1 VNHKTY
7 DDNELDQNSCIKK
20 INKITY
26 VEYDL
31 GIVYLCFHYLAS
43 DESTIK
49 GLEMGEVKE
58 GDKVIDFD
66 IGNTD
71 KFMTIYSSYKLDH
84 ISFLKMTTLD
94 KFEVVSM
101 GKDMITPKTTNID
114 ISVQAYE
121 YLGCVKTVFV

>member
-1 VNHKTY
+1 
-7 DDNELDQNSCIKK
+7 
-20 INKITY
+20 
-26 VEYDL
+26 
-31 GIVYLCFHYLAS
+31 
-43 DESTIK
+43 
-49 GLEMGEVKE
+49 MGEIKE

-121 YLGCVKTVFV
+121 YLGCVKTVFVQDEKIGRLKLGHIRWKVLQAKINDY